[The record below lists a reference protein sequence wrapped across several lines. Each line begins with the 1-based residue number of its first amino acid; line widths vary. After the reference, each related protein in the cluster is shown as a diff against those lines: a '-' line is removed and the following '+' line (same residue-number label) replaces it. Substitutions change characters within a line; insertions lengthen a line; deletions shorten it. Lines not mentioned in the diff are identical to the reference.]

1 MTILLIIYYFCGM
14 IQAKRIF
21 ALMFVATIASS
32 CGSNAEQ
39 TETTSTEVAT
49 EILTVADYAIE
60 GMVCAMGCAATIEK
74 DIASLTGV
82 VNSEVD
88 YEVGKAHF
96 EFDASAISE
105 KEIIAKI
112 ESIADGQYKV
122 NKWVEA
128 ERLEELIET
137 KEVDDSEKS
146 ESTITNV
153 SLPSFKIPNLFTL
166 LLDQI

>member
-1 MTILLIIYYFCGM
+1 M
-14 IQAKRIF
+14 IKAKKIF
-21 ALMFVATIASS
+21 GIVLAATIISS
-32 CGSNAEQ
+32 CGSTAEP
-39 TETTSTEVAT
+39 TETTSIEVSTEN
-49 EILTVADYAIE
+49 LTVADYAIE

-74 DIASLTGV
+74 DVADIAGV

-88 YEVGKAHF
+88 YEAGKAHF
-96 EFDASAISE
+96 EFDAAVVTE

-122 NKWVEA
+122 NEWVET
-128 ERLEELIET
+128 EKVDKESESEEIET
-137 KEVDDSEKS
+137 SETEEEGLVK
-146 ESTITNV
+146 V

>member
-1 MTILLIIYYFCGM
+1 M
-14 IQAKRIF
+14 ITAKKIF
-21 ALMFVATIASS
+21 TLMFVVTVVSS
-32 CGSNAEQ
+32 CGSSSEQ
-39 TETTSTEVAT
+39 TQTTSTEVST
-49 EILTVADYAIE
+49 ENLTVADYAIE

-74 DIASLTGV
+74 DVASLTGV
-82 VNSEVD
+82 VNSDVD
-88 YEVGKAHF
+88 YELGKAHF
-96 EFDASAISE
+96 EFDATAISE

-128 ERLEELIET
+128 EIIET

-146 ESTITNV
+146 ESTITKV